1 MFRSLLSNR
10 LIQVGLIFFVVV
22 VGGSLLYSWQTR
34 HATVAEFTRTDAVSY
49 ETRSEKD
56 TVDTS
61 TVDFEQTETPLEV
74 DDLQMSDTP
83 DVLPIDETSE
93 MLEMSDAILPDDFVS
108 EEAPVEDVPVSP
120 YGFGPYPE
128 VPSDFPGTPIWERDS
143 WQHDGA
149 LGFSEKHKK
158 NLELLS
164 RVLVKLWVEQGVGS
178 YLGGAVSH
186 DTGLVYPYFKNT
198 IYVKRTIGRN
208 PDGTEGVAVAEI
220 ISPGNLLLTG
230 EEMDRFRETG
240 ETPPGLRILQINTDG
255 IDPYEFLNLQR

>member
-1 MFRSLLSNR
+1 MFRGLLSSR
-10 LIQVGLIFFVVV
+10 LIQVGLVFFVVV
-22 VGGSLLYSWQTR
+22 VSGSLLYSWQTR
-34 HATVAEFTRTDAVSY
+34 RATVAEFTRADVAPH
-49 ETRSEKD
+49 ETRSEQD

-61 TVDFEQTETPLEV
+61 TVDFEQTGTPLET
-74 DDLQMSDTP
+74 DDSQMSDDT
-83 DVLPIDETSE
+83 DVSPINEASE
-93 MLEMSDAILPDDFVS
+93 MLEMAEAFLPDDFVS
-108 EEAPVEDVPVSP
+108 EEAPAEDAPVSP

-149 LGFSEKHKK
+149 LGFSEEHKK

-186 DTGLVYPYFKNT
+186 DTGLVYPYFENT

-230 EEMDRFRETG
+230 EDMDRFRETG
-240 ETPPGLRILQINTDG
+240 ETPSDLRVLQINTDG
-255 IDPYEFLNLQR
+255 IDPYEFLNFQR